1 MDSHGMQFRHTET
14 HVGSTATIHI
24 RRLDIG
30 CGQAEV
36 SELDHDLTLR
46 PPIGER
52 GPAVRNN
59 EVLGLDVPV
68 DDLLIAEIAEREELL
83 QYRQYGIPL
92 IAEEA
97 RTISAHIRR
106 TSSLLSGMVCNTR
119 RV

>member
-59 EVLGLDVPV
+59 EVLGLDVAV
-68 DDLLIAEIAEREELL
+68 DEVEPREVAQSEDLRAQRVRLVTLEEGGVG
-83 QYRQYGIPL
+83 RCVP
-92 IAEEA
+92 
-97 RTISAHIRR
+97 SRR
-106 TSSLLSGMVCNTR
+106 R
-119 RV
+119 